1 MMGRKS
7 KALGVGRSPR
17 RVGKRSEADHMFRD
31 LLEAAPDAIVIIGID
46 GKILLV
52 NSQTERIFGHP
63 REALIG
69 KPVEILVPERFRPHH
84 GSHRAGYFADPRV
97 RPMGSSLE
105 LYGLRRDGTEFPV
118 EISLSPLETERG
130 MLVSSAIRDIT
141 DRKRAE
147 DKFRGLLE
155 SAPDAMVILGPDGK
169 ILLVNGQTER
179 LFGYLRAELIG
190 QPIETLVPERFR
202 DRHPQHR
209 DGYFSGPKARPMGM
223 GLDLFGRRKDGKEF
237 AAEIS
242 LSPIVTPDGTL
253 VTAAIRDVTDRKR
266 DMEEQNR
273 RMQEANRLKSE
284 FLANMSHELRTPLNA
299 IIGFSKLLH
308 GGKAGALTPTQIEYL
323 GDIVNSSNHL
333 LQLINDVL
341 DLAKIESGRT
351 EVRVELVELRRLAG
365 EVRDILRGLVAEKRI
380 RLAIDVS
387 SDLTTVE
394 VDPRLLK
401 QVLYNYL
408 SNAIKFTPEAG
419 QVAMR
424 ITPEGGDCFRVEV
437 EDTGIGIRTEDLGR
451 LFVEFQQL
459 DSSSSKRYSGTG
471 LGLALSK
478 RIVEVQGGSVGVES
492 KLGAGS
498 RFWALLPRKVVLSV
512 DDASRP
518 QGEEH

>member
-1 MMGRKS
+1 M
-7 KALGVGRSPR
+7 
-17 RVGKRSEADHMFRD
+17 
-31 LLEAAPDAIVIIGID
+31 
-46 GKILLV
+46 
-52 NSQTERIFGHP
+52 
-63 REALIG
+63 
-69 KPVEILVPERFRPHH
+69 
-84 GSHRAGYFADPRV
+84 
-97 RPMGSSLE
+97 
-105 LYGLRRDGTEFPV
+105 
-118 EISLSPLETERG
+118 
-130 MLVSSAIRDIT
+130 VSYNATTFYD
-141 DRKRAE
+141 
-147 DKFRGLLE
+147 
-155 SAPDAMVILGPDGK
+155 
-169 ILLVNGQTER
+169 
-179 LFGYLRAELIG
+179 
-190 QPIETLVPERFR
+190 R
-202 DRHPQHR
+202 DRRLQ
-209 DGYFSGPKARPMGM
+209 GV
-223 GLDLFGRRKDGKEF
+223 F
-237 AAEIS
+237 AA
-242 LSPIVTPDGTL
+242 
-253 VTAAIRDVTDRKR
+253 ARDVTVQKR
-266 DMEEQNR
+266 FEQSL
-273 RMQEANRLKSE
+273 QEANRMKSE
-284 FLANMSHELRTPLNA
+284 FLANMSHELRTPLNG
-299 IIGFSKLLH
+299 IIGFTEFLADEKPGPLQP
-308 GGKAGALTPTQIEYL
+308 KQKEYL
-323 GDIVNSSNHL
+323 GDVLSSARHL